1 VLTPSAEVLPAVL
14 FVHRAG
20 LPSPGCDLRLHR
32 RRGDRGGRGAYGHEL
47 VTPYPPGIPD
57 ILTGERPAEPVLA
70 YLRSVVEAGMN
81 RSVTADP
88 QFRTVHISSSTDE
101 VCGRV
106 GGERVLLTGAED
118 DYRSCETGE

>member
-1 VLTPSAEVLPAVL
+1 LCIEQACPPRDAIFACTDDVAIEAAV
-14 FVHRAG
+14 
-20 LPSPGCDLRLHR
+20 
-32 RRGDRGGRGAYGHEL
+32 GRMATEM

-118 DYRSCETGE
+118 DYRSCGTGE